1 MMTLM
6 LCTCN
11 FLIILHSIIDECIPC
26 KYVVVGPRD
35 PDFVTPLVKMRLK
48 KRYRLHRLGKT
59 DAANDV
65 ANKINE
71 IIVSIRSKRCASVGK
86 ISTKD
91 LWAMVRGKGKVKHKH
106 ILIDGKA
113 VDPSHLNQFFA
124 SISTDPDYSL

>member
-1 MMTLM
+1 MVAAAASDSFSESN
-6 LCTCN
+6 LCLGLYLHLFVLV
-11 FLIILHSIIDECIPC
+11 FLSRVSILTSDIDNNI
-26 KYVVVGPRD
+26 
-35 PDFVTPLVKMRLK
+35 FVTPLVKMLLK
-48 KRYRLHRLGKT
+48 KRYRLRRLGRT

-106 ILIDGKA
+106 ILIDGK
-113 VDPSHLNQFFA
+113 DPSHLNQFFC
-124 SISTDPDYSL
+124 

>member
-1 MMTLM
+1 MQLAAAASDSFSESN
-6 LCTCN
+6 LCLGLYLHLFVLV
-11 FLIILHSIIDECIPC
+11 FLSRVSILTPDIDNNI
-26 KYVVVGPRD
+26 
-35 PDFVTPLVKMRLK
+35 FVTPLVKMLLK
-48 KRYRLHRLGKT
+48 KRYRLRRLGRT

-106 ILIDGKA
+106 Y
-113 VDPSHLNQFFA
+113 
-124 SISTDPDYSL
+124 TY

>member
-1 MMTLM
+1 MGGGY
-6 LCTCN
+6 
-11 FLIILHSIIDECIPC
+11 HSIIDECIPR

-35 PDFVTPLVKMRLK
+35 PDFVTPLVKMLLK
-48 KRYRLHRLGKT
+48 KRHRLRRLGRT

-71 IIVSIRSKRCASVGK
+71 FIVSIRIKRCASVGK
-86 ISTKD
+86 ISTKG
-91 LWAMVRGKGKVKHKH
+91 LWARGKGKVKHKH

-124 SISTDPDYSL
+124 SL

>member
-1 MMTLM
+1 MQICGSRSTGSR
-6 LCTCN
+6 LCYP
-11 FLIILHSIIDECIPC
+11 S
-26 KYVVVGPRD
+26 
-35 PDFVTPLVKMRLK
+35 PLVKMRLK

-71 IIVSIRSKRCASVGK
+71 IIVSIRSKRYAIVGK

-106 ILIDGKA
+106 ILID
-113 VDPSHLNQFFA
+113 VRLLIPVTLTNFLLVYPLIQ
-124 SISTDPDYSL
+124 ITV